1 MTVKLAHKGTYILK
15 GIDEPIT
22 LRQNPDGKFW
32 YIDGNNR
39 NEVVYVTEKDVE
51 KQVYISRNDLELI
64 VGDTVLY
71 IKSLWNGG
79 NTVEVGQVAELKGV
93 KAKVK
98 FEDRTSSVS
107 PDNLFIITSDRIKD
121 KYTWLK

>member
-1 MTVKLAHKGTYILK
+1 M
-15 GIDEPIT
+15 
-22 LRQNPDGKFW
+22 
-32 YIDGNNR
+32 
-39 NEVVYVTEKDVE
+39 
-51 KQVYISRNDLELI
+51 
-64 VGDTVLY
+64 Y